1 MSVGQSPPPE
11 HAKRIL
17 RPTVPGSLV
26 VGAEDTL
33 PGEAA
38 VLRAAERSL
47 SGERRGLGRF
57 TPFLG
62 PAFIAAVAYVDP
74 GTSPPTWPE
83 ERSSDTSCSGSS
95 SSRT

>member
-1 MSVGQSPPPE
+1 MKVGQSPP
-11 HAKRIL
+11 KRPKRVL
-17 RPTVPGSLV
+17 CPVVPGSLV

-74 GTSPPTWPE
+74 GNFATNMA
-83 ERSSDTSCSGSS
+83 GGAQFGYLLL
-95 SSRT
+95 